1 MRAPLGLALVA
12 VSLHAAQAQPHV
24 SIEVEGRGPHVVL
37 VPGLASG
44 PSTWAETVPA
54 LDGYTV
60 HRVTVAGFAG
70 VPRVAADSAG
80 GMMDAVRDELVAYVA
95 ALDGP
100 AVVVGHSLGGFTA
113 VRVAALRPANLAGIV
128 VADAPPFMAG
138 LNVAEPPDLD
148 AIRAQFEAGRA
159 FMTNMTPEQVRA
171 DQEMTLSQIVTDS
184 SDVADLLVDNARSD
198 PAAIYQALVE
208 GMTTDARVDLPRIR
222 VPALVVL
229 AGAGY
234 ANFGAPDPD
243 AVRALYAPQY
253 VGLDGV
259 QTEVLPDVRHFLMR
273 DDPPAFNALVT
284 TFLATV
290 LPHGSPADGEA
301 GRE

>member
-1 MRAPLGLALVA
+1 MRALLGLALVA
-12 VSLHAAQAQPHV
+12 VSLHAAHAQPHV
-24 SIEVEGRGPHVVL
+24 SVAADGHGPHVVL

-60 HRVTVAGFAG
+60 HRVTLAGFAG
-70 VPRVAADSAG
+70 VPRVEADSAG
-80 GMMDAVRDELVAYVA
+80 GMLGAVRDELAAYVA

-100 AVVVGHSLGGFTA
+100 AVVVGHSLGGFVA
-113 VRVAALRPANLAGIV
+113 LRVAALRPANLVGVV

-171 DQEMTLSQIVTDS
+171 DQEMNLSQIVIDP
-184 SDVADLLVDNARSD
+184 SDVADLLVDNAQSD
-198 PAAIYQALVE
+198 PAAIYQALME
-208 GMTTDARVDLPRIR
+208 LLTTDARVDLPQIR

-234 ANFGAPDPD
+234 ATFGAPDPD
-243 AVRALYAPQY
+243 AVRALYEPQY
-253 VGLDGV
+253 AGLDGV
-259 QTEVLPDVRHFLMR
+259 EMVVLPGR
-273 DDPPAFNALVT
+273 PP
-284 TFLATV
+284 
-290 LPHGSPADGEA
+290 LPHARRPPQ
-301 GRE
+301 RLTRL